1 MRPVA
6 AIRLIPSKRLSC
18 MCSFAGLC
26 GFKSGV
32 CRGRSCQQTFNKW
45 QVAIDKTEA
54 KTLQYQ
60 ELSLPMAPVR
70 TTHRKETPNDIE
82 YGEATLTMLNR
93 QPEVIAPVRE
103 GYRLSVLNA

>member
-1 MRPVA
+1 MCIFTV
-6 AIRLIPSKRLSC
+6 SC
-18 MCSFAGLC
+18 P
-26 GFKSGV
+26 FKSPL
-32 CRGRSCQQTFNKW
+32 RKGRCSQNSFSIW